1 MERDDGPSASNKST
15 VIKAGQETMERLDV
29 LVCGQCHSLFH
40 FIEEFQ
46 EHRSKEGACSKTS
59 CIHDT
64 IDDNRQKAQEW
75 AFLLWK
81 GIQIQDSSDIEA
93 SNTSTLHEKWCK
105 MDTKM
110 KEAWVISGKIVQTL
124 TKINNAKMQDTLMQS
139 NTNVE
144 SAKPI
149 IVRKV
154 VRNEQPEETGEAK
167 KDSAT
172 SLETKKN
179 ESMEI
184 EVDKKE
190 KSRLKSSIKP
200 KTKSDKATT
209 EEDADQ
215 SNEEYIIDKIL
226 AKRFNT
232 EKRCWEYLIEWKS
245 SPQEEPRLKSSIKP
259 KIKSS
264 KATTEEDTDQS
275 NEEYIIDKIL
285 AKRFNTEKRC
295 SEYLIKWEGY
305 PDEKNTWESAEFV
318 ATYKSLL
325 DEFERSH
332 AKQKES
338 KEAQQKDN
346 TKVERVSLPLQKSVI
361 KTETSQPGPSTAQTG
376 RSMRSNK
383 SKAMDQPGP
392 STTQIERSMRSNK
405 SKAMDQ
411 IKQWCDLMK
420 DKENKLL
427 NKRRIDD
434 SKSDSEKG
442 GSSTSKE
449 TTDDASSDD
458 EWTGEDER
466 PLSQRIQRSF
476 NRTDAQSSRFDKTSI
491 SSTELTT
498 SLELQS
504 ADEAKSS
511 QPPVLVAN
519 TEEVVNVDPK
529 QMPNLASDLN
539 VTSRKDSIIKLN
551 SPIGKLAVKGSSMT
565 QGVAMVQNQA
575 NINIINYKCGKCSK
589 IFICELHL
597 HKHEKIHKEESYQCE
612 FCGKVFAELSN
623 VYRHKREIHFNV
635 HKDCDDCK
643 KGFDNEQ
650 DLNNHLVTK
659 HSDIERPY
667 KCDTCSATFKR
678 LNTLKQHINIHASE
692 KPYVCKGHMS
702 DTIVKD

>member
-215 SNEEYIIDKIL
+215 N
-226 AKRFNT
+226 
-232 EKRCWEYLIEWKS
+232 
-245 SPQEEPRLKSSIKP
+245 
-259 KIKSS
+259 
-264 KATTEEDTDQS
+264 TDQS

-692 KPYVCKGHMS
+692 KPYVCKTYSHSARDEQHLKKLARQSLEMTNETRIYRRKQQLDKNQFFEQEEGLLYGP
-702 DTIVKD
+702 DIAD

>member
-93 SNTSTLHEKWCK
+93 SNTSTLHEKWCE

-144 SAKPI
+144 SAKSI

-154 VRNEQPEETGEAK
+154 VRNEQPEETDEAK

-200 KTKSDKATT
+200 KTKSGKATT

-215 SNEEYIIDKIL
+215 N
-226 AKRFNT
+226 
-232 EKRCWEYLIEWKS
+232 
-245 SPQEEPRLKSSIKP
+245 
-259 KIKSS
+259 
-264 KATTEEDTDQS
+264 QS

-392 STTQIERSMRSNK
+392 STTQIGRSMRSNK

-449 TTDDASSDD
+449 TTDDAGSDD
-458 EWTGEDER
+458 EWTGESEDER

-476 NRTDAQSSRFDKTSI
+476 NRTDAQSSRFDKTLI
-491 SSTELTT
+491 SSTELAT

-519 TEEVVNVDPK
+519 TEEVVNVDTK

-575 NINIINYKCGKCSK
+575 NTNIINYKCGKCSK

-635 HKDCDDCK
+635 HKNCDDCK

-650 DLNNHLVTK
+650 DLNNHLVAK

-692 KPYVCKGHMS
+692 KLYVCKICDKAFTFKTNLTTHMYLHS
-702 DTIVKD
+702 DKKPHECSICNKGFMRKNKLLIHMQKEVIHDNV

>member
-1 MERDDGPSASNKST
+1 MERDDGPSTSNKST
-15 VIKAGQETMERLDV
+15 VIEAAQETRERLDV

-46 EHRSKEGACSKTS
+46 EHCSKEGACSKTS
-59 CIHDT
+59 CIHGT

-81 GIQIQDSSDIEA
+81 GIQIQDSSDKEA
-93 SNTSTLHEKWCK
+93 SNASTLHEKWCK

-124 TKINNAKMQDTLMQS
+124 TKINNAKIQDTLMQS

-144 SAKPI
+144 SAKLI
-149 IVRKV
+149 IVHKF
-154 VRNEQPEETGEAK
+154 VRNEQLEETGEAK

-179 ESMEI
+179 ESKEI
-184 EVDKKE
+184 GVDKK
-190 KSRLKSSIKP
+190 KKLGLKSSIKR
-200 KTKSDKATT
+200 KTKSAKQSCKATT
-209 EEDADQ
+209 EEDADV

-226 AKRFNT
+226 AKRYNI
-232 EKRCWEYLIEWKS
+232 EKRCWEYLIEWKD
-245 SPQEEPRLKSSIKP
+245 SPQEEPRLKSSIKL
-259 KIKSS
+259 KKSS
-264 KATTEEDTDQS
+264 KATTEKDTDQS
-275 NEEYIIDKIL
+275 SEEYIIDKIL

-338 KEAQQKDN
+338 KKAQQKDN
-346 TKVERVSLPLQKSVI
+346 TKVGRVSLPLQKSVI
-361 KTETSQPGPSTAQTG
+361 KTETSQPGPSTAQTGYSMRSNKSKAMDQPGPSTAQTG

-392 STTQIERSMRSNK
+392 STAQTGRSMRSNK
-405 SKAMDQ
+405 SKIMDQ
-411 IKQWCDLMK
+411 IKQWRDLMK
-420 DKENKLL
+420 EKENKLL
-427 NKRRIDD
+427 NKRKIDD
-434 SKSDSEKG
+434 SENDLEKG
-442 GSSTSKE
+442 GSSTAKK
-449 TTDDASSDD
+449 TTGDAGSDD
-458 EWTGEDER
+458 ERTGESEDER

-491 SSTELTT
+491 SSTELAT

-519 TEEVVNVDPK
+519 TEEVVNIDPK

-539 VTSRKDSIIKLN
+539 ITLR
-551 SPIGKLAVKGSSMT
+551 KLAVKRSSMM
-565 QGVAMVQNQA
+565 QGVAMVQNRA
-575 NINIINYKCGKCSK
+575 NINVIHYKCRKCNKMFS
-589 IFICELHL
+589 CELNFRQ
-597 HKHEKIHKEESYQCE
+597 HEKIHNEEPQQCE
-612 FCGKVFAELSN
+612 FCGKIFA
-623 VYRHKREIHFNV
+623 
-635 HKDCDDCK
+635 
-643 KGFDNEQ
+643 
-650 DLNNHLVTK
+650 
-659 HSDIERPY
+659 
-667 KCDTCSATFKR
+667 
-678 LNTLKQHINIHASE
+678 
-692 KPYVCKGHMS
+692 
-702 DTIVKD
+702 